1 MPSGVIKE
9 LSPEDRSYYKVNEIA
24 VLLGVSRSKAYDM
37 IRTMRKECID
47 AGKLTKAYP
56 AGRIPKKYFDEY
68 CMIN

>member
-1 MPSGVIKE
+1 MTSGVLKKI
-9 LSPEDRSYYKVNEIA
+9 SAEDRSYYMATDIMS
-24 VLLGVSRSKAYDM
+24 LLGVSKTKAYDM

-56 AGRIPKKYFDEY
+56 AGRIPKKYCDEY